1 MPKYMNN
8 GPSSQ
13 HPLLL
18 GRQQPHPLSP
28 SIQTINQDEA
38 ENPKKW
44 STPNKSY
51 STVLGLCPQSLGFR
65 EAGLEPSPKRD
76 SDNMLRQGKKT
87 ATENK
92 SYRTTWTHIGEP
104 STLKG
109 RRKTCAKN
117 RQDRSPGESL
127 RIAVNLA
134 SATRSAK
141 PQTHWTWET
150 LCFCNSISRTTDTL
164 NLGDPIRSSW
174 TWKELSQIHKVNA
187 LQHIKTSP
195 LLQKLPIQTMSM
207 TGA

>member
-1 MPKYMNN
+1 MTLFTLMGNAEVYEQRALE
-8 GPSSQ
+8 SAS
-13 HPLLL
+13 LLL

-44 STPNKSY
+44 STRNKSY
-51 STVLGLCPQSLGFR
+51 STALGLCPQSLGFR
-65 EAGLEPSPKRD
+65 EVGLEPSPKRD

-92 SYRTTWTHIGEP
+92 SYRTTWTHIREP

-127 RIAVNLA
+127 LIAVNLA
-134 SATRSAK
+134 SATPSAK
-141 PQTHWTWET
+141 PQTHWTWKT
-150 LCFCNSISRTTDTL
+150 LSDL
-164 NLGDPIRSSW
+164 RSSW

>member
-1 MPKYMNN
+1 MRKYMNN

-51 STVLGLCPQSLGFR
+51 STALGLCPQSLGFR
-65 EAGLEPSPKRD
+65 EVGLEPSPKRD

-150 LCFCNSISRTTDTL
+150 LSDHLELEKSLAKSISSML
-164 NLGDPIRSSW
+164 FSISKLAPSSKNYQFKQCPWLGHNW
-174 TWKELSQIHKVNA
+174 GCY
-187 LQHIKTSP
+187 
-195 LLQKLPIQTMSM
+195 IQR
-207 TGA
+207 